1 MLKKFLFILSF
12 VWVANLAQ
20 AADSYEAST
29 NVLTIPQVKVGD
41 TLYSDVQINVGTIV
55 SIGADI
61 TADTY
66 DTYNAANNQLS
77 IPVVNVGSA
86 TYYNV
91 VITAGA
97 ILKVGNSCTIVST
110 CSKVG
115 TPEIK
120 GVLPGDS
127 RISVMFNFMGGKIAN
142 QLSNS
147 KFVPTSTY
155 TAVCTSSN
163 GGSAGSSRTSTEF
176 SADLA
181 NLTNPLV
188 VSGLTNGKTYTCT
201 VTASAASAVAAT
213 STSSVSAI
221 PNAGSVDASGV
232 LSSTL
237 NTAHTAAHPNYSA
250 YCNYTNQSAT
260 GLPTPPSITHYS
272 TAGSLTSGTS
282 QSTISCTS
290 SERTIKGNALPD
302 HRSSE
307 FFTNGLTGYASS
319 PYFSGN
325 PNSIGAKSVSKTV
338 ALTGTVSSL
347 YNKGANGYD
356 TDACYNWTSAAEP
369 STSNNNKWTSGG
381 KVWSSGALRCTW
393 IAYFSYLNNSI
404 KVEAGTAE
412 TYTSSGKTYNV
423 SGKNLYQDVGLD
435 PSNSHNQ
442 PTMSPGSGT
451 QKYGYYHLHGMPEGH
466 IARLGKGNNT
476 MTIIGFAVDGF
487 PIYARYGYTNPNSIA
502 GGVTVMK
509 SNYRIRTANELTA
522 AGYSTRP
529 SASVAPYG
537 SYEQDWVFDATSST
551 SSKGHL
557 DACNGRYGVTPES
570 PSTAVYHYFITDSY
584 PFVPRCVFG
593 TPASW
598 ANDGSVN

>member
-110 CSKVG
+110 CSKVA

-232 LSSTL
+232 LR
-237 NTAHTAAHPNYSA
+237 PRV
-250 YCNYTNQSAT
+250 
-260 GLPTPPSITHYS
+260 PS
-272 TAGSLTSGTS
+272 
-282 QSTISCTS
+282 
-290 SERTIKGNALPD
+290 
-302 HRSSE
+302 
-307 FFTNGLTGYASS
+307 
-319 PYFSGN
+319 
-325 PNSIGAKSVSKTV
+325 
-338 ALTGTVSSL
+338 
-347 YNKGANGYD
+347 
-356 TDACYNWTSAAEP
+356 
-369 STSNNNKWTSGG
+369 
-381 KVWSSGALRCTW
+381 
-393 IAYFSYLNNSI
+393 
-404 KVEAGTAE
+404 
-412 TYTSSGKTYNV
+412 
-423 SGKNLYQDVGLD
+423 
-435 PSNSHNQ
+435 
-442 PTMSPGSGT
+442 
-451 QKYGYYHLHGMPEGH
+451 
-466 IARLGKGNNT
+466 
-476 MTIIGFAVDGF
+476 
-487 PIYARYGYTNPNSIA
+487 
-502 GGVTVMK
+502 
-509 SNYRIRTANELTA
+509 
-522 AGYSTRP
+522 
-529 SASVAPYG
+529 
-537 SYEQDWVFDATSST
+537 
-551 SSKGHL
+551 
-557 DACNGRYGVTPES
+557 
-570 PSTAVYHYFITDSY
+570 
-584 PFVPRCVFG
+584 
-593 TPASW
+593 
-598 ANDGSVN
+598 